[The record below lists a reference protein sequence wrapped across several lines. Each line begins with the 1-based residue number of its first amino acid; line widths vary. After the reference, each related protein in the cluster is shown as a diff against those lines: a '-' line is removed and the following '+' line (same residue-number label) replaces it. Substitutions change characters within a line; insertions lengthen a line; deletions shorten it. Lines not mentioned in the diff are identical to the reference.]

1 MYLHEVANNWI
12 ILRCSHQVQEITIPT
27 QKSVLLTLSRDIE
40 AENVYAENVSG
51 LMPAYPVQ

>member
-1 MYLHEVANNWI
+1 M
-12 ILRCSHQVQEITIPT
+12 PT
-27 QKSVLLTLSRDIE
+27 SSPRNYHTYTEKCTAYLSRDIE